1 MRHSAHKSRK
11 TAQNRKHRIAWLED
25 DGRLERSRRQL
36 LRAAGRARRQVLLL
50 YVEDVSCAHGAQR
63 QHPQQAQVPDL
74 SASDRHIGHSNKV
87 AGEEAREWGGG
98 AGPGAHKNESFVV
111 DLAKDD
117 LVGVGGR
124 LEGLPVS
131 SSGKELDAAGRP
143 WPPSKCTSARPVQVR
158 NPDLGV
164 HT

>member
-50 YVEDVSCAHGAQR
+50 YVEDVSCAHGAQC
-63 QHPQQAQVPDL
+63 QHHQQAQVHDL

-143 WPPSKCTSARPVQVR
+143 WPPSSGTSARPVQVWIC
-158 NPDLGV
+158 DLGALA
-164 HT
+164 

>member
-1 MRHSAHKSRK
+1 M
-11 TAQNRKHRIAWLED
+11 
-25 DGRLERSRRQL
+25 
-36 LRAAGRARRQVLLL
+36 
-50 YVEDVSCAHGAQR
+50 
-63 QHPQQAQVPDL
+63 

-131 SSGKELDAAGRP
+131 SSGKELDAGR
-143 WPPSKCTSARPVQVR
+143 KTMATFKGYCSATCASEDLR
-158 NPDLGV
+158 LGV
-164 HT
+164 HA